1 MSRFLLDEMFPPAAA
16 QLLRE
21 QSGHDATHVS
31 EIGLR
36 GADDA
41 TVASLAHAEGR
52 VLVTENV
59 AHFAAERDLVLVF
72 VLKKNLPA
80 GGGQSKG
87 LAVILDRWTIAH
99 PDPYRGHHWPT

>member
-1 MSRFLLDEMFPPAAA
+1 MFPPAAA
-16 QLLRE
+16 RLLCE
-21 QSGHDATHVS
+21 QSDHDAVHVS

-41 TVASLAHAEGR
+41 AVAALARAEDR
-52 VLVTENV
+52 ALVTENV

-80 GGGQSKG
+80 GVGQAKG
-87 LAVILDRWTIAH
+87 LAVLLDRWTNTH
-99 PDPYRGHHWPT
+99 PNPYRGHHWPR

>member
-1 MSRFLLDEMFPPAAA
+1 VSRFLLDEMFPPAAA
-16 QLLRE
+16 RLLRG
-21 QSGHDATHVS
+21 QSGHDAVHVS

-41 TVASLAHAEGR
+41 AVASPARAEAR
-52 VLVTENV
+52 ILVTENV

-72 VLKKNLPA
+72 VLKKNLPS
-80 GGGQSKG
+80 GGGQAKG
-87 LAVILDRWTIAH
+87 LAVLLDRWTIAH